1 MIVVMSMGSSQE
13 NVDNLLEHLQK
24 KGLSAQ
30 LNQGVDRTVLGVL
43 GEIYSEL
50 QDELEL
56 MAGVQEVFRV
66 TKPYKLASREF
77 SASDTVVNIGDSGV
91 AIGGGEFVAFAG
103 PCAVENEEQV
113 LATARAVK
121 AAGAKVMRGGAFK
134 PRTSPYSFRGMGE
147 DGLKLLAEAREETG
161 LPIITEVMSQR
172 DVELVSRYADV
183 LQIGAR
189 NMQNYS
195 LLDEVGI
202 LDKPVMVKRGFS
214 ATYEDWLNS
223 AEYVMAGGNHQVI
236 LCERGIRTF
245 ETFTRNTMDLNAV
258 PAIQHLSHLPIVV
271 DPSHGTG
278 KWYLV
283 TPLARAAAAVGADG
297 IIIEVHPNPD
307 VAKCDGAQSLTFENF
322 SKLMAQVSAIRDSVM
337 IESAV

>member
-13 NVDNLLEHLQK
+13 NIDNLLEHLQK

-30 LNQGVDRTVLGVL
+30 LNQGVDRTVLGIL

-77 SASDTVVNIGDSGV
+77 SASDTVVKIGDSGV

-121 AAGAKVMRGGAFK
+121 AAGAKVLRGGAFK

-202 LDKPVMVKRGFS
+202 LDKPVMVKRSFS

-258 PAIQHLSHLPIVV
+258 PAVQHLSHLPIVV

-283 TPLARAAAAVGADG
+283 TPLAKAAAAVGANG
-297 IIIEVHPNPD
+297 LIIEVHPNPD

-337 IESAV
+337 IEASV